1 MTKLVLSLR
10 IELLDKI
17 QHPWHQLLNIP
28 FVPCWLLCHMSW
40 HAAAVAANMHTLN
53 MLRAPRRFGWLIW
66 PWMGT
71 VPKPRLRSVS
81 AILRVL
87 SQVRAKIMT
96 VEPASSV
103 SAYAR

>member
-1 MTKLVLSLR
+1 M
-10 IELLDKI
+10 D
-17 QHPWHQLLNIP
+17 
-28 FVPCWLLCHMSW
+28 
-40 HAAAVAANMHTLN
+40 AVARHAGEEGAPQSAHTLN

-71 VPKPRLRSVS
+71 VPKPKFRSVS